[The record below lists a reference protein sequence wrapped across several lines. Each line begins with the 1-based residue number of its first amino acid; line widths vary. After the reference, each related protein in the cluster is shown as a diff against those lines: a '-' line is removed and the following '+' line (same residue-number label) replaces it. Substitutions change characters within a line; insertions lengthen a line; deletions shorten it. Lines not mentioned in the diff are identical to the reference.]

1 MKHRDGFTIIEML
14 LTAALLGLVVLVVAQ
29 LGFPLFKFIQRS
41 QSRQEAQAQARICL
55 ETVERAMSN
64 GRASTV
70 TISNSPSTP
79 PMQSGQVQF
88 QAVDGSSYTI
98 TWSTAPPNS
107 VHLQHTP
114 LGSSLTTDTVL
125 ATSVT
130 EFSFG
135 WNPGDPSIINVNF
148 VMSVPLDSSGS
159 PDSVMTLMLPPQTIQ
174 MNGS

>member
-1 MKHRDGFTIIEML
+1 MKRRGGFTLIEMV
-14 LTAALLGLVVLVVAQ
+14 LTTALLSLLVLAVAR
-29 LGFPLFKFIQRS
+29 LGFPTFKFMQRS
-41 QSRQEAQAQARICL
+41 QARQEAQAQARICL
-55 ETVERAMSN
+55 ETVERVMSN

-70 TISNSPSTP
+70 TISNSPTTP
-79 PMQSGQVQF
+79 PMQSGQIQF
-88 QAVDGSSYTI
+88 QSVDESSYTI

-114 LGSSLTTDTVL
+114 QGSSSTTDTVL

-130 EFSFG
+130 GFSFG
-135 WNPGDPSIINVNF
+135 WNPVDPSIINVNF

-159 PDSVMTLMLPPQTIQ
+159 PDSILTFILPPQTIQ